1 MRPQTHVVTHIGTGH
16 DTVCEIVQ
24 KYGGEI
30 HTVMSNAQ
38 AYSVPMDR
46 LILLGGADISP
57 FLYGEPLIDSHH
69 IDSGRDQIEWIL
81 ARRAITEHV
90 PTFGICRG
98 HQMLAAAHGGTLWQD
113 IYTGM
118 GVEHNYGSHSLKVS
132 AKLRQHLPGAVVNS
146 LHHQAVRIVPH
157 GFKVLARSADD
168 EVIESIWRPGYLGVQ
183 WHPELLYPRD
193 KRWLKLFDWWYL
205 EKLV

>member
-1 MRPQTHVVTHIGTGH
+1 MRSKTHVATHIGTGH
-16 DTVCEIVQ
+16 DTVCDIIGH
-24 KYGGEI
+24 YGGDL
-30 HTVMSNAQ
+30 HTVMTNEQ
-38 AYSVPMDR
+38 AYNVPMDR

-57 FLYGEPLIDSHH
+57 FLYGEPVIDSQRP
-69 IDSGRDQIEWIL
+69 DSRRDQIEWIL

-113 IYTGM
+113 IYSGM
-118 GVEHNYGSHSLKVS
+118 GVQHPMGSHNLQCDS
-132 AKLRQHLPGAVVNS
+132 KLRAHIPGVTVNS

-157 GFKVLARSADD
+157 GFKVLARSVKD

-193 KRWLKLFDWWYL
+193 RRWLKLFDWWYL
-205 EKLV
+205 GGLV